1 MNLATKDTISR
12 VTFASDVSSSTWR
25 ERTLLLVGVTTL
37 LRVVIA
43 RETGLSNTEAYY
55 TQWARFPAL
64 SYYDHPP
71 LVAWT
76 TWLIQRATVEPWAV
90 RVVPIL
96 CGAALSGL
104 VYRLGERLFSPR
116 AGFLSVVVATTV
128 PAIAFMGVLVNPEGL
143 LAPLWVLF
151 LLLLD
156 DLREREE
163 PWRPLAVGAVIGVAF
178 LAKYT
183 AILGVPVAVLY
194 VAGSRSTRRWLRR
207 PSFYLAGAL
216 ALVIAAP
223 VVAWNY
229 EHAWP
234 SVQLHLAERMVRPP
248 GETLVGALARVG
260 TGQLITFHPLL
271 LPAFFGLLAYSLWCA
286 RNDERYRLLATA
298 SLPVLAFLL
307 VMMVRAGDSEPHWT
321 LVGYVPLAVVAGGAI
336 DESVGRFRRFATL
349 YLRASISL
357 SAAVGALYSVHL
369 RSPAVMDAF
378 PSYDPAADPM
388 TETIGWERVSAAIG
402 VHAARLG
409 PGTVVAGAHNTLCGH
424 LQAAIDDTPAVYCA
438 SSRRTEFDFV
448 GRRSPPEGA
457 PVVFV
462 SSDRYPDDPALALP
476 QYRCTR
482 AQDVDVERGGHL
494 LARYRIHECRPR
506 ERPDRN
512 AFGTTVAVAAIAT
525 PGPVLASPSRLSSAA
540 TRLQ

>member
-1 MNLATKDTISR
+1 MNLATKAALSR
-12 VTFASDVSSSTWR
+12 VTLAADVISSTWR
-25 ERTLLLVGVTTL
+25 ERTLVLVGITTL
-37 LRVVIA
+37 IRVLIA
-43 RETGLSNTEAYY
+43 RATGLSNTEAYY

-90 RVVPIL
+90 RLVPIL
-96 CGAALSGL
+96 CGAAFSGL
-104 VYRLGERLFSPR
+104 IYRLGARLFSPR

-156 DLREREE
+156 DLHERDE

-183 AILGVPVAVLY
+183 AILGVPVALLY

-216 ALVIAAP
+216 ALVIATP
-223 VVAWNY
+223 VIVWNY

-234 SVQLHLAERMVRPP
+234 SVQLHLAERMVRPA
-248 GETLVGALARVG
+248 GEALLAALARVSS
-260 TGQLITFHPLL
+260 GQLITFHPLL
-271 LPAFFGLLAYSLWCA
+271 LPAFFGLLAFSLWRA
-286 RNDERYRLLATA
+286 RNDARYRLLATA

-321 LVGYVPLAVVAGGAI
+321 LVGYVPLAVVAGGVI
-336 DESVGRFRRFATL
+336 DESVGRLRHFGML
-349 YLRASISL
+349 YLRASIAL
-357 SAAVGALYSVHL
+357 SAAVAALYFVHL

-378 PSYDPAADPM
+378 PSYDPAADPI
-388 TETIGWERVSAAIG
+388 TETIGWDRVSAAIET
-402 VHAARLG
+402 HAARLG
-409 PGTVVAGAHNTLCGH
+409 PRTVVAGAHNTLCGH
-424 LQAAIDDTPAVYCA
+424 LQAAIDDAPPVYCA

-448 GRRSPPEGA
+448 GRRSPPENV

-462 SSDRYPDDPALALP
+462 TSDRYPDDPALALP

-482 AQDVDVERGGHL
+482 AQDVDVARGGHL
-494 LARYRIHECRPR
+494 LARYRIHECLPCSPTARATFVHAG
-506 ERPDRN
+506 D
-512 AFGTTVAVAAIAT
+512 TVTVW
-525 PGPVLASPSRLSSAA
+525 
-540 TRLQ
+540 QD